1 MNPIQ
6 HLDSVLALLF
16 PDADRKI
23 HKPLHQDGFWTLDVQ
38 YPNYLLVIDW
48 RAESGFLLTADEE
61 HGYGEPADE
70 HYAELPQALA
80 RTIKLVQH
88 RLETVPP
95 YPVRIRE
102 LREKLGMTQTDV
114 AREMGVQQAAVSKLE
129 SREDTHVATLI
140 SYVKALGGK
149 LVMRAEFPGRA
160 EVIDLVVAE

>member
-1 MNPIQ
+1 MNGIQ

-16 PDADRKI
+16 PDAERRLYQ
-23 HKPLHQDGFWTLDVQ
+23 PLHHDGFWSLDIRFPD
-38 YPNYLLVIDW
+38 YMLVIDW
-48 RAESGFLLTADEE
+48 RAADGFLLTADEE
-61 HGYGEPADE
+61 HGYGEGADE
-70 HYAELPQALA
+70 AYAELPQALA
-80 RTIKLVQH
+80 RAIKLLQH